1 MWCLLPRANRC
12 ALNRGSLLTRKEW
25 SKLGMNRRKA
35 QERDP
40 AFMNLS
46 LDEMSARIAARDQ
59 QLTRRNGV
67 LVLVFLGLLLISA
80 LFAFYFYG
88 AWMAET
94 LGAAWQVGAAVRRWE
109 WWQALTIAFQYKLS
123 FFILG
128 IVIGFFVFLFVT
140 FQIGEWIVETAW
152 DWLNALWN

>member
-1 MWCLLPRANRC
+1 
-12 ALNRGSLLTRKEW
+12 
-25 SKLGMNRRKA
+25 MNRRGQK
-35 QERDP
+35 QSDP

-67 LVLVFLGLLLISA
+67 IALTFFALLAICSLIA
-80 LFAFYFYG
+80 AYFYG
-88 AWMAET
+88 EWLLET
-94 LGAAWQVGAAVRRWE
+94 LGAAWQVGAAVGRWE

-128 IVIGFFVFLFVT
+128 IVFGFFVFLFVT
-140 FQIGEWIVETAW
+140 FQIGEWLVETAW
-152 DWLNALWN
+152 DWLNSLWN